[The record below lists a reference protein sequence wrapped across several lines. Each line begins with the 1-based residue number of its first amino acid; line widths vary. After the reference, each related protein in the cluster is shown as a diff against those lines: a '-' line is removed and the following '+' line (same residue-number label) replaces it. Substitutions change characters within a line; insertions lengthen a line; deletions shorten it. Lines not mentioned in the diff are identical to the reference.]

1 MMSLLNLVKQMFNL
15 MGKCRGRWMVLID
28 AAKGC
33 ATKPPD
39 LSEYQADFVII
50 SFYKVPVRLCTGL
63 EQKLLAMYIGV

>member
-1 MMSLLNLVKQMFNL
+1 

-39 LSEYQADFVII
+39 LSKYQADFVII
-50 SFYKVPVRLCTGL
+50 SFYKVPVYDSTVVWSRN
-63 EQKLLAMYIGV
+63 Y